1 MSGGEKVKWVRKQN
15 YFARLQALLE
25 EYPKILIVTAD
36 NVGSNHMQQIR
47 GSLRKEAVI
56 LMGKNTMM
64 RKAIR
69 SVLDKNPRLEGILP
83 HIYGNIGFVF
93 TKGDLSKVRDKIGQ
107 NKVQAA
113 AKAGAI
119 SPVDVIVPAG
129 PTGQEPTKTS
139 FFQALSI
146 QTKINR
152 GAIEIINDV
161 PLLKAGQKVSV
172 SQATLLQM
180 LDIKPFQYGLSVT
193 TVYDNGQVYDVDVL
207 DLTDD
212 DILDKFRLG
221 VNNVAALSLQI
232 GIPSLAS
239 LPHTLI
245 NSFKSLVAISLE
257 TAYSFPRAEKI
268 KQVLEN
274 PGAFAAAAAPVAA
287 AGGKGGAPAP
297 AAAAKVDEPVEE
309 EEADLGGGGLFG
321 NDEDDY

>member
-1 MSGGEKVKWVRKQN
+1 MSGGEKAKWVRKQN
-15 YFARLQALLE
+15 YFTRFQALLE
-25 EYPKILIVTAD
+25 EYPKIMLVQAD
-36 NVGSNHMQQIR
+36 NVGSHHMQQIR
-47 GSLRKEAVI
+47 ASLRKEAVI

-69 SVLDKNPRLEGILP
+69 SILDKNPRLEGILP
-83 HIYGNIGFVF
+83 YIYGNIGFVF
-93 TKGDLSKVRDKIGQ
+93 TKHDLSKVRDKIGQ

-113 AKAGAI
+113 AKAGAV

-152 GAIEIINDV
+152 GSIEIINDV

-180 LDIKPFQYGLSVT
+180 LDIKPFQYGLTVT
-193 TVYDNGQVYDVDVL
+193 TVYDNGQIYDVEVL

-212 DILDKFRLG
+212 DILSKFRVG

-232 GIPSLAS
+232 GVPSLAS
-239 LPHTLI
+239 LPHTII
-245 NSFKSLVAISLE
+245 NSFKSLVAVSLE
-257 TAYSFPRAEKI
+257 TGYSFPRAEKI
-268 KQVLEN
+268 KQFLEN
-274 PGAFAAAAAPVAA
+274 PGAFAAAPSAS
-287 AGGKGGAPAP
+287 GGGSSSAAP
-297 AAAAKVDEPVEE
+297 AAAAAPTKDEPAEE

-321 NDEDDY
+321 DDEDY